1 MSNDQAVFSFEL
13 NESLYFERG
22 QEVSEIM
29 GIALDPEISIQA
41 FHEYISIRG
50 VIELRGE
57 YVKADADEQ
66 ADNVDELDD
75 YHARRY
81 VERVMDTED
90 GETEFSHRFPV
101 EISVPTYRVGD
112 LDEVTVSIDSFD
124 YELPDSNQLKFTST
138 IAIHGISE
146 QEESP
151 RDEIEET
158 DYQLETDQTFEFDI
172 KESEDLDMPTKLES
186 VDYSNTPTLSDGL
199 VETDSPDRWKN
210 KKSQSFAEFFKK
222 DPEQESD
229 SPYVES
235 STADSY
241 QASPNVNDDV
251 DSPDLYE
258 SRESEES
265 KIQLNSGQNQE
276 RHDSDKSSDQL
287 ESSDNQENRDNQD
300 ELVKDVG
307 YLSDMFRDDEE
318 HFSRMRMCIVQE
330 NDTLETIADRY
341 KLSALQLAKQN
352 RLADDTLSE
361 GQLLYIPVK
370 KNKE

>member
-22 QEVSEIM
+22 QEVSELM
-29 GIALDPEISIQA
+29 GISLDPEISIQA

-50 VIELRGE
+50 VIELQGE
-57 YVKADADEQ
+57 YVKADMDEQ
-66 ADNVDELDD
+66 ADSVDELDD
-75 YHARRY
+75 YHARRF
-81 VERVMDTED
+81 VERVVDTED

-124 YELPDSNQLKFTST
+124 YELPDSNQLKFIST

-151 RDEIEET
+151 RDENEET

-172 KESEDLDMPTKLES
+172 KESQDLDMQTKSES

-199 VETDSPDRWKN
+199 AETDSPDRWKN

-222 DPEQESD
+222 DPESEPD
-229 SPYVES
+229 PPYVES

-241 QASPNVNDDV
+241 HASPDVNDYV
-251 DSPDLYE
+251 DSQDLYE

-265 KIQLNSGQNQE
+265 GIQLKSNQDQE
-276 RHDSDKSSDQL
+276 NQDSDESSNQL
-287 ESSDNQENRDNQD
+287 ESDENRDNQD
-300 ELVKDVG
+300 ELEDVG

-318 HFSRMRMCIVQE
+318 HFSRMRVCIVQE

-341 KLSALQLAKQN
+341 KLSAPQLAKQN
-352 RLADDTLSE
+352 RLANDTLSE
-361 GQLLYIPVK
+361 GQLLYIPFK